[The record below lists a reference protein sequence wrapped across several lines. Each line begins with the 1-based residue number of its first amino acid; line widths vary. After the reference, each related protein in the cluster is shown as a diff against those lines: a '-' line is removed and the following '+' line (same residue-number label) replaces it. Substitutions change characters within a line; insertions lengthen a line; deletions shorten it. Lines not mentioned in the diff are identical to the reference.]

1 MNELELRRMERE
13 YLSLRQQEAAELD
26 RLADELEAVQPLCDA
41 MLTFL
46 DEILAVAN
54 SRSGRHPVIRRGERD
69 QIPPLTRRLVLRRDG
84 NRCRWCEATSSLQ
97 LDHVIPWS
105 AGGPDR
111 SDNLRTLCERC
122 NNDRSNHLEVGR
134 SRIVGVTAVCD
145 DCLERH
151 DHAMWRLHDKSGLWF
166 GCHRCRAVAWEP
178 GHERV
183 PAYCGTCD
191 TTSWV
196 SDRRRVL

>member
-1 MNELELRRMERE
+1 MNELETIRMRRE
-13 YLSLRQQEAAELD
+13 YLSRREEEALELEL
-26 RLADELEAVQPLCDA
+26 LADRLEAVEHYSGA
-41 MLTFL
+41 MLEFL
-46 DEILAVAN
+46 DEILTVGT
-54 SRSGRHPVIRRGERD
+54 SKSGRYPVIRRGERD
-69 QIPPLTRRLVLRRDG
+69 EIPWLTRRLVLRRDG

-122 NNDRSNHLEVGR
+122 NNDRSNYLEVGR
-134 SRIVGVTAVCD
+134 PRIVGVTAVCD

-151 DHAMWRLHDKSGLWF
+151 DHDMWRLHDKSGLWF
-166 GCHRCRAVAWEP
+166 GCHRCRAVGWEP
-178 GHERV
+178 RDDRI

-196 SDRRRVL
+196 SDPRRVL